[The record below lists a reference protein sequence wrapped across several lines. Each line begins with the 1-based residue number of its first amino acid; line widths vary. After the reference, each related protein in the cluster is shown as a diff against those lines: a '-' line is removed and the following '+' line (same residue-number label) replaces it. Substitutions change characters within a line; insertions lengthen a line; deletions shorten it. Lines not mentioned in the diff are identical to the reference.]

1 MLSIRLLVFKCLKI
15 STLHMQNYTLSI
27 FVLITFM
34 LLTNQYVSAGNHT
47 VDSEERC
54 YQMPMVVEQRLEPIH
69 RIEVT
74 QNQGVV
80 VEAQKNQMPFAFLRT
95 WELVPTV

>member
-1 MLSIRLLVFKCLKI
+1 M
-15 STLHMQNYTLSI
+15 LHMQNYTFSI

-34 LLTNQYVSAGNHT
+34 LTTNQYLWAGNHT
-47 VDSEERC
+47 VDSAELC

-74 QNQGVV
+74 QNQVVVVV
-80 VEAQKNQMPFAFLRT
+80 VEVQKNPMPFAFLRT